1 MSSEKMVFCVSHPK
15 IELELQLYE
24 IEKLHIHEEII
35 IEC

>member
-1 MSSEKMVFCVSHPK
+1 MSSEIRVFRVSHHK

-35 IEC
+35 TEC